1 MHTVIVIA
9 LLGIIGYLVYRYFK
23 KEKATAIAIVAKVE
37 APVVSA
43 VAKTEA
49 EAEKVVTE
57 VESKL

>member
-23 KEKATAIAIVAKVE
+23 KEKATAIAIIAKVE

-43 VAKTEA
+43 VAKVEDVA
-49 EAEKVVTE
+49 KDVVTE
-57 VESKL
+57 VKDHL